1 MKFSF
6 NFSFSFVSRGVA
18 GEVGDVDRGSSRFD
32 DVSML
37 CNFFFIHIFFVY
49 LYICSVD
56 GVREISLSREWMDKR
71 GNNETEGEGNSK
83 RKKRRKKPKLKS

>member
-1 MKFSF
+1 MSRHRRQQLIMKFSF

-49 LYICSVD
+49 IYTF
-56 GVREISLSREWMDKR
+56 VRLMDCER
-71 GNNETEGEGNSK
+71 
-83 RKKRRKKPKLKS
+83 